1 MKLYVPKVAEGVRG
15 AGNWVRGLRG
25 WRRLLLALIAG
36 LASALAFPPFDLF
49 PLLLLSFAAL
59 VLLLD
64 GAQASAHP
72 IRTGA
77 LVGWAYGFGQFAA
90 GLYWVMYAFLVD
102 PLQHAWQIPFVA
114 LLFPG
119 GLALFLAAAC
129 AVSAWLWRPGAVRVC
144 IFTICY
150 VAAEWLRGHI
160 FTGFPWNLPG
170 YGWGASL
177 AMLQSV
183 SLFGIY
189 GLTLVT
195 VLLGASLA
203 MFCETDRRATR
214 LPLVLLLLFAALWAF
229 GSVRLARSPASSVA
243 GVHLRIV
250 QPNVPQDQK
259 YVAALRMAHWR
270 ELIALSREKTA
281 TEPNI
286 IIWPEAA
293 PPFLLAQS
301 PTALDDI
308 AILTGNR
315 KTLVTGAVRAER
327 DADGKLIV
335 HNSIYI
341 FGHGGALVA
350 TYDKFHLVP
359 FGEYVP
365 FPETLRALGID
376 RLVNQPGSFASGDG
390 PHTYA
395 IPGMP
400 PFGTLICYEIL
411 FPGEAVDAS
420 RRPAWLINVTDDSW
434 FGPASSSGP
443 QQHLLVARARAIEQG
458 VPVIRAANTGISAVI
473 DSAGRVVAQLPVDQ
487 AGVVDSLL
495 PVAQPTVFAR
505 FGHSGFLLMLLV
517 LTIVTGAVTMFG
529 GGGEKPFSGLENSG

>member
-1 MKLYVPKVAEGVRG
+1 MSLSVPAIAYRLVS
-15 AGNWVRGLRG
+15 AGDWVRRLAG
-25 WRRLLLALIAG
+25 WRRFLFALAAG
-36 LASALAFPPFDLF
+36 LLSALAFPPFGLF

-64 GAQASAHP
+64 GAQLSPHP
-72 IRTGA
+72 IRSGA
-77 LVGWAYGFGQFAA
+77 AVGWAYGFGQFAA
-90 GLYWVMYAFLVD
+90 GLYWVAYAFLVD

-114 LLFPG
+114 MLFPG

-129 AVSAWLWRPGAVRVC
+129 AVSAWLWRPGSVRIC

-160 FTGFPWNLPG
+160 LTGFPWNLPG
-170 YGWGASL
+170 YGWSASL
-177 AMLQSV
+177 AILQSV
-183 SLFGIY
+183 SLFGVY
-189 GLTLVT
+189 GLTLLT

-203 MFCETDRRATR
+203 LFCDRDQRATS
-214 LPLVLLLLFAALWAF
+214 LPFAMFALFAVLWTF
-229 GSVRLARSPASSVA
+229 GAVRLASPRATVP
-243 GVHLRIV
+243 GIHLRIV

-259 YVAALRMAHWR
+259 YVAALRLAHWR
-270 ELIALSREKTA
+270 ELIALSHRKAA

-301 PTALDDI
+301 PAALDDI
-308 AILTGNR
+308 AILTGSGR
-315 KTLVTGAVRAER
+315 TLVTGAVRAER
-327 DADGKLIV
+327 NAAGKLIV
-335 HNSIYI
+335 HNSVYV
-341 FGHGGALVA
+341 FGHGGALLG

-365 FPETLRALGID
+365 FPDTLHALGID
-376 RLVNQPGSFASGDG
+376 RLVNQPGSFAGGDG
-390 PHTYA
+390 PHTFA
-395 IPGMP
+395 IPGIP

-411 FPGEAVDAS
+411 FPGEVVDES
-420 RRPAWLINVTDDSW
+420 HRPGWFINVTDDSW

-443 QQHLLVARARAIEQG
+443 HQHFLVARVRAIEEG
-458 VPVIRAANTGISAVI
+458 LPVVRAANTGISAVI
-473 DSAGRVVAQLPVDQ
+473 DSQGRVVAQLSVDR

-495 PVAQPTVFAR
+495 PVAQTTVFAH

-517 LTIVTGAVTMFG
+517 LTIVTGLLTISG
-529 GGGEKPFSGLENSG
+529 GRAEKPFSGLENSG